1 MWKIS
6 GFIIIVNIMDITEQ
20 MANMEVDADESI
32 NEGNP
37 TFGLSIIKIAD
48 TLERCGFITKNKYA
62 IFHYQPNLFPRY
74 IYIGNENFLHNLKKN
89 LD

>member
-1 MWKIS
+1 
-6 GFIIIVNIMDITEQ
+6 MDITEQ

-48 TLERCGFITKNKYA
+48 TLERCGFITKNKYT
-62 IFHYQPNLFPRY
+62 IFHYLPNSFPSFHFHSINSFCY
-74 IYIGNENFLHNLKKN
+74 I
-89 LD
+89 